1 VPLFDGSPL
10 HCELRLMDFDI
21 LNPEALGEPRGWN
34 NGLLAPAGGRVLF
47 VAGQAGSDGSG
58 VMVSDDF
65 VDQFDAALAR
75 SLDVVVAAGGSAEN
89 VARLTIFVT
98 DMDEYRKSLKPLG
111 QRYRERMGRHFPAM
125 ALVAV
130 AELVD
135 PRAKVEIEATAVM
148 AE

>member
-1 VPLFDGSPL
+1 
-10 HCELRLMDFDI
+10 MDFDI

>member
-1 VPLFDGSPL
+1 
-10 HCELRLMDFDI
+10 MDFDI
-21 LNPEALGEPRGWN
+21 FNPDALGEPRGWN

-47 VAGQAGSDGSG
+47 VAGQAGSDESG
-58 VMVSDDF
+58 AMVSDNF

-98 DMDEYRKSLKPLG
+98 DMDEYRESLKSLG
-111 QRYRERMGRHFPAM
+111 QKYRERMGRHFPAM

-135 PRAKVEIEATAVM
+135 PRAKVEIEATAVL
-148 AE
+148 AG

>member
-1 VPLFDGSPL
+1 
-10 HCELRLMDFDI
+10 MDFDI
-21 LNPEALGEPRGWN
+21 FNPEALGEPRGWN

-47 VAGQAGSDGSG
+47 VAGQAGSDESG
-58 VMVSDDF
+58 AMVSDDF

-75 SLDVVVAAGGSAEN
+75 SLAVVVAAGGSAEN

-98 DMDEYRKSLKPLG
+98 DMDEYRKSLKSLG

-135 PRAKVEIEATAVM
+135 PRAKVEIEATAVL
-148 AE
+148 AG